1 MVPARGEGKGQMDQ
15 LAVSSKSCPDCASDM
30 PETAAF
36 CPGCG
41 RTMQLTPRAQ
51 GKVGAFPESIAGAL
65 AYFTFI
71 PAILF
76 LLIQPYRSNQF
87 VRFHSVQCLLFW
99 LASVAVASVLR
110 LLGLVTSS
118 IPRVGPLFLVLIATV
133 SALAAFLAWI
143 VLIVKALQGEMFQLP
158 WLGPLAEERANPTR
172 ER

>member
-1 MVPARGEGKGQMDQ
+1 
-15 LAVSSKSCPDCASDM
+15 
-30 PETAAF
+30 
-36 CPGCG
+36 
-41 RTMQLTPRAQ
+41 MQLTPRAQ

-76 LLIQPYRSNQF
+76 LLIEPYRSNQF

-110 LLGLVTSS
+110 LLGLVISW

-133 SALAAFLAWI
+133 SALAAFVVWI

-158 WLGPLAEERANPTR
+158 WIGSLAQSRSNPTQAR
-172 ER
+172 